1 MPTHVGPLAL
11 WPFFV
16 KASQVI
22 CYLKDPWMNIVYTA
36 MVEKPTQGNRGQIAP
51 RYDIEKVMQYIKEKN
66 GGMVPA
72 YDKVRSK
79 MQQLR
84 VADRNHGLGV
94 SPLALPNNGWVS
106 GASHGESFPV
116 GECHDKVSPTRIW
129 WHLLAAPRSF
139 PWDFYMFAG
148 YPTLGPLNAGSHVHE
163 SVDPI

>member
-1 MPTHVGPLAL
+1 L

-36 MVEKPTQGNRGQIAP
+36 MVENPPKENRGQIAP

-84 VADRNHGLGV
+84 VADR
-94 SPLALPNNGWVS
+94 S
-106 GASHGESFPV
+106 E
-116 GECHDKVSPTRIW
+116 
-129 WHLLAAPRSF
+129 
-139 PWDFYMFAG
+139 
-148 YPTLGPLNAGSHVHE
+148 
-163 SVDPI
+163 